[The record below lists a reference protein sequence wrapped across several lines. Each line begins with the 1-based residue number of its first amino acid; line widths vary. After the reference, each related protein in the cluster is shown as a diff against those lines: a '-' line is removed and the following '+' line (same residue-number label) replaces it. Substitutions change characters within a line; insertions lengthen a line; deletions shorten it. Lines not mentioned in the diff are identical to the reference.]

1 MPVMIAL
8 VAAVAV
14 GCALYVAEGL
24 FAPVA
29 FALFVIAVVWPL
41 QRRLQARLPKLL
53 AVLATLVVTLA
64 VVGAVTSVVVWG
76 FSHVGQWVFA
86 NAGRFQVLYAQL
98 GDWLEGH
105 GFVLA
110 AIATEHFDVRWLL
123 RLFQDVSG
131 RLQGLASFL
140 VFTFVYVLLG
150 LLEVDALV
158 SQLKALERRG
168 KGAFL
173 LSAGAD
179 IARKLQKY
187 MAVRTL
193 MSIATGAVVWVF
205 TLTAGLELALA
216 WGAMAF
222 AFNYIPFIG
231 PFIAT
236 LLPTLFAL
244 AQFESWEMALFVFVC
259 LNLIQFLSGSYIEP
273 RIAGKATAVSPFLVL
288 FAVFFWAF
296 LWGVP
301 GAFIGVPILIAIV
314 TLCAHHPA
322 TRAVADVLSGLP
334 AHEVPAH
341 EVANHEVANHEVAG
355 PHHRAPHRDPA
366 V

>member
-1 MPVMIAL
+1 MRVLIAL

-14 GCALYVAEGL
+14 GCALYVAENL

-41 QRRLQARLPKLL
+41 QRRLEARLPKMA
-53 AVLATLVVTLA
+53 AVLLTLVVTLA

-76 FSHVGQWVFA
+76 FGHVGQWVFA
-86 NAGRFQVLYAQL
+86 NAARFQALYAQL
-98 GDWLEGH
+98 GEWLEGH
-105 GFVLA
+105 GFILA
-110 AIATEHFDVRWLL
+110 SVVADHFDVRWLL

-150 LLEVDALV
+150 LLEVEALV
-158 SQLKALERRG
+158 SQLKALERKG

-173 LSAGAD
+173 LTAGAD
-179 IARKLQKY
+179 IARKLQTY

-193 MSIATGAVVWVF
+193 MSVATGAVVWVF

-216 WGAMAF
+216 WGALAF

-244 AQFESWEMALFVFVC
+244 AQFESWEMAAFVFVC

-301 GAFIGVPILIAIV
+301 GAFIGVPILIAAL

-322 TRAVADVLSGLP
+322 TRAIADVLSGQP
-334 AHEVPAH
+334 AHLEAAHPASGQ
-341 EVANHEVANHEVAG
+341 EDAAA
-355 PHHRAPHRDPA
+355 
-366 V
+366 

>member
-1 MPVMIAL
+1 MRVLIAL

-41 QRRLQARLPKLL
+41 QRRLQAHLPKLV
-53 AVLATLVVTLA
+53 AVLVTLVVTLA

-76 FSHVGQWVFA
+76 FGHVGQWVFL
-86 NAGRFQVLYAQL
+86 NAARFQLLYAQL
-98 GDWLEGH
+98 GVWLEGH

-110 AIATEHFDVRWLL
+110 AVVAEHFDVRWLL

-131 RLQGLASFL
+131 RVQGLASFL

-150 LLEVDALV
+150 LLEVDALA
-158 SQLKALERRG
+158 SQLKALERRSRG
-168 KGAFL
+168 DFSGAFL
-173 LSAGAD
+173 LAAGAD

-193 MSIATGAVVWVF
+193 MSVATGAVVWVF

-244 AQFESWEMALFVFVC
+244 AQFESWEMALFVFVS

-273 RIAGKATAVSPFLVL
+273 RLAGKATAVSPFLVL

-301 GAFIGVPILIAIV
+301 GAFIGVPILISAV
-314 TLCAHHPA
+314 TLFAHHPA
-322 TRAVADVLSGLP
+322 TRAVADVLSGQP
-334 AHEVPAH
+334 AQEEHAAKGH
-341 EVANHEVANHEVAG
+341 GA
-355 PHHRAPHRDPA
+355 
-366 V
+366 

>member
-1 MPVMIAL
+1 MARKGETMPVMIGL

-29 FALFVIAVVWPL
+29 FAVFVIAVVWPL
-41 QRRLQARLPKLL
+41 QKRLQARMPKLL
-53 AVLATLVVTLA
+53 AVLLTLVVALS
-64 VVGAVTSVVVWG
+64 VVGAVSSVVVWG
-76 FSHVGQWVFA
+76 FSHVGQWVFQ
-86 NAGRFQVLYAQL
+86 NAARFQALYGQL

-110 AIATEHFDVRWLL
+110 SVVADHFDVRWLL
-123 RLFQDVSG
+123 RLFQDLSS

-150 LLEVDALV
+150 LLEVDALA
-158 SQLKALERRG
+158 SQLKAMQRHTRTAAL
-168 KGAFL
+168 GAYL
-173 LSAGAD
+173 LTAGAD

-193 MSIATGAVVWVF
+193 MSVATGAIVWVF

-244 AQFESWEMALFVFVC
+244 AQFESWEMAAFVFVC
-259 LNLIQFLSGSYIEP
+259 LNLIQFLSGSYVEP
-273 RIAGKATAVSPFLVL
+273 RLAGKTAAVSPFLVL

-301 GAFIGVPILIAIV
+301 GAFIGVPILISAV
-314 TLCAHHPA
+314 TLCAHNPS
-322 TRAVADVLSGLP
+322 TRPLADLLSGQ
-334 AHEVPAH
+334 
-341 EVANHEVANHEVAG
+341 VAAEEAPRHVHT
-355 PHHRAPHRDPA
+355 PHDPA
-366 V
+366 A